1 MTQNQLNR
9 EVAQATGET
18 VDFIRKRG
26 FGIIITPH
34 PRPRTRPRRS
44 GGRLSANPSNS
55 INSNHQPVY
64 KAA

>member
-18 VDFIRKRG
+18 VEFVRKRG
-26 FGIIITPH
+26 FGIVITPRRRF
-34 PRPRTRPRRS
+34 RPRGGGAQASVKRPVKPTIQQ
-44 GGRLSANPSNS
+44 L
-55 INSNHQPVY
+55 